1 MVIGTE
7 NTGPRR
13 KLEIGESAFRGCFGC
28 GDENDRSLAL
38 AFALEGDC
46 VVSHTEISPDYAGYP
61 DFVHGGVVAT
71 VLDEAMG
78 WAMLHLA
85 RRHGVTRGLN
95 IRYRR
100 PVPIGRRLTIQG
112 RVVEIGDRTVTLYAS
127 IEDERGRLLA
137 SAEGDWVVVRGERA
151 RRPAAKD

>member
-7 NTGPRR
+7 NTGGGQP
-13 KLEIGESAFRGCFGC
+13 LEIGESAFRGCFGC

-38 AFALEGDC
+38 AFALQEDC
-46 VVSHTEISPDYAGYP
+46 VVSHAEIAADYAGYP
-61 DFVHGGVVAT
+61 DFVHGGIVAT

-85 RRHGVTRGLN
+85 KRHGVTRGLN

-100 PVPIGRRLTIQG
+100 PVPIGRTLTIRG
-112 RVVEIGDRTVTLYAS
+112 RVIEIGDRTATLYAS
-127 IEDERGRLLA
+127 IEDDRGRLLA

-151 RRPAAKD
+151 SRPGARD